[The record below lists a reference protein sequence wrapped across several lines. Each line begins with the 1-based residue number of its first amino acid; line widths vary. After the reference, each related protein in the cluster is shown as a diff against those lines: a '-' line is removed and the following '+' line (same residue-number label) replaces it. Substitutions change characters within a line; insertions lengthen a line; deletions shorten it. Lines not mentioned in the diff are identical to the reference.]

1 LFLGNAGTG
10 KTTVANLLAE
20 MMVELQFRK
29 NSRPIFTS
37 ANDILAAVDPVACFS
52 QMIVDSKD
60 GTCTFSFVGLPELVL
75 ITVTS
80 YTAVFID
87 EAYNFQPAPRG
98 STANAS
104 NKVLDLLMKSCEM
117 EIYRSTTTF
126 ILAGYK
132 DELLPVLGYNQGFA
146 SRFPITFEFPDYTV
160 PQLQKILVSMIKER
174 GLTVA
179 SKATC
184 GVNIPLV
191 LARVSCVATDI
202 LIEIAHLCVITFL

>member
-1 LFLGNAGTG
+1 MY
-10 KTTVANLLAE
+10 V
-20 MMVELQFRK
+20 QFR
-29 NSRPIFTS
+29 RFTGAR
-37 ANDILAAVDPVACFS
+37 ANYCH
-52 QMIVDSKD
+52 
-60 GTCTFSFVGLPELVL
+60 
-75 ITVTS
+75 

-104 NKVLDLLMKSCEM
+104 NRVLDLLMKSCEM

-202 LIEIAHLCVITFL
+202 LIEIAHLCVITSTFNRSGSVAALTRKVLVMLVKCGTNLKRVLNCRSEHFSLYFELTAPNLFMHV